1 MHIPQKQTESI
12 QSMFYL
18 NDKALIKSGMKGIA
32 FNSNSDFSKRLS
44 TSKEFQTAINQ
55 DIYQKNKTEK
65 EPYLIIDFQKD
76 KNLHLSIGHG
86 RVIYRLTNDGY
97 VEGCLF
103 DKYDFDLIRS
113 KYTFDNNGIIMVAN
127 NYSYFRSFN
136 FLLNSY
142 KYDLNNFYKNF
153 GIYFAN
159 DYAYLMNQCGHLEYY
174 YYTVDF
180 KFKLN
185 K

>member
-18 NDKALIKSGMKGIA
+18 TGEDKIPSGMKGIA
-32 FNSNSDFSKRLS
+32 FNRNSDFAKRLS
-44 TSKEFQTAINQ
+44 ASEELHNAIKQVYNPET
-55 DIYQKNKTEK
+55 KSFTK
-65 EPYLIIDFQKD
+65 PYVIIDFKED
-76 KNLHLSIGHG
+76 NMHLSIGHG
-86 RVIYRLTNDGY
+86 RAIYRLTNDGY

-127 NYSYFRSFN
+127 NYSYFRS
-136 FLLNSY
+136 LY
-142 KYDLNNFYKNF
+142 GK
-153 GIYFAN
+153 
-159 DYAYLMNQCGHLEYY
+159 LENYY
-174 YYTVDF
+174 YIVNF
-180 KFKLN
+180 KYKLN

>member
-44 TSKEFQTAINQ
+44 TSKEFQNAINQ

-76 KNLHLSIGHG
+76 NNLHLSIGHG

-103 DKYDFDLIRS
+103 DKYDF
-113 KYTFDNNGIIMVAN
+113 K
-127 NYSYFRSFN
+127 

>member
-1 MHIPQKQTESI
+1 
-12 QSMFYL
+12 MFYL

-103 DKYDFDLIRS
+103 DKYDFKLS
-113 KYTFDNNGIIMVAN
+113 LN
-127 NYSYFRSFN
+127 NYKN
-136 FLLNSY
+136 DINSDY
-142 KYDLNNFYKNF
+142 KKDLKNI
-153 GIYFAN
+153 GIYIVN
-159 DYAYLMNQCGHLEYY
+159 DYAYIMNKTNNLEYY

-180 KFKLN
+180 RFKLN

>member
-103 DKYDFDLIRS
+103 DKYDF
-113 KYTFDNNGIIMVAN
+113 K
-127 NYSYFRSFN
+127 

>member
-1 MHIPQKQTESI
+1 MHIPKEQTDSI

-18 NDKALIKSGMKGIA
+18 TGDDKIPNGMKGIA
-32 FNSNSDFSKRLS
+32 FNRNSDFAKRLS
-44 TSKEFQTAINQ
+44 ASEELHNAIKQVYNPET
-55 DIYQKNKTEK
+55 KSFTK
-65 EPYLIIDFQKD
+65 PYVVIDFQND
-76 KNLHLSIGHG
+76 SNMHLSVGHG

-103 DKYDFDLIRS
+103 DKYDF
-113 KYTFDNNGIIMVAN
+113 K
-127 NYSYFRSFN
+127 

>member
-1 MHIPQKQTESI
+1 
-12 QSMFYL
+12 MFYL

-103 DKYDFDLIRS
+103 DKYDF
-113 KYTFDNNGIIMVAN
+113 K
-127 NYSYFRSFN
+127 

>member
-103 DKYDFDLIRS
+103 DKYDF
-113 KYTFDNNGIIMVAN
+113 K
-127 NYSYFRSFN
+127 

-180 KFKLN
+180 RFKLN

>member
-1 MHIPQKQTESI
+1 MGTGSYSNNSQFIHIPQKRTDSI

-18 NDKALIKSGMKGIA
+18 TGDDKIPNDMKGLA

-44 TSKEFQTAINQ
+44 ASKELQNAINQ
-55 DIYQKNKTEK
+55 DVSQKNRTEK

-76 KNLHLSIGHG
+76 ENLHLSIGHG

-103 DKYDFDLIRS
+103 DKYDFKFLL
-113 KYTFDNNGIIMVAN
+113 KQ
-127 NYSYFRSFN
+127 YSYNKNNNDYQS
-136 FLLNSY
+136 LL
-142 KYDLNNFYKNF
+142 KGF
-153 GIYFAN
+153 GIYAAN
-159 DYAYLMNQCGHLEYY
+159 DYAYIMNKQGHLEYY

-180 KFKLN
+180 RFKLN

>member
-32 FNSNSDFSKRLS
+32 FNSNSDFSKRLT

-76 KNLHLSIGHG
+76 ENLHLSIGHG

-103 DKYDFDLIRS
+103 DKYDFAFIRPGS
-113 KYTFDNNGIIMVAN
+113 PADKDKMITFM
-127 NYSYFRSFN
+127 
-136 FLLNSY
+136 
-142 KYDLNNFYKNF
+142 
-153 GIYFAN
+153 N
-159 DYAYLMNQCGHLEYY
+159 DYAYYKSVIRKFENYY
-174 YYTVDF
+174 YIVNF
-180 KFKLN
+180 KYKLN

>member
-1 MHIPQKQTESI
+1 MHIPKEQTNNI

-32 FNSNSDFSKRLS
+32 FNRNSDFAKRLS
-44 TSKEFQTAINQ
+44 ASEELQNAIKQVYNPET
-55 DIYQKNKTEK
+55 KSFTK
-65 EPYLIIDFQKD
+65 PYVIIDFKED
-76 KNLHLSIGHG
+76 NMHLSVGHG
-86 RVIYRLTNDGY
+86 RAIYRLTNDGY

-103 DKYDFDLIRS
+103 DKYDF
-113 KYTFDNNGIIMVAN
+113 K
-127 NYSYFRSFN
+127 

-142 KYDLNNFYKNF
+142 KYDLNNFYKNL
-153 GIYFAN
+153 GVYFAN
-159 DYAYLMNQCGHLEYY
+159 DYAYLMNKRGHLEYY

-180 KFKLN
+180 RFKLN

>member
-1 MHIPQKQTESI
+1 MFNLTGKDKIP
-12 QSMFYL
+12 
-18 NDKALIKSGMKGIA
+18 SGMKGIA

-44 TSKEFQTAINQ
+44 ASKELQNAINQ
-55 DIYQKNKTEK
+55 DVSQKNRTEK

-76 KNLHLSIGHG
+76 ENLHLSIGHG

-103 DKYDFDLIRS
+103 DKYDF
-113 KYTFDNNGIIMVAN
+113 K
-127 NYSYFRSFN
+127 

>member
-1 MHIPQKQTESI
+1 
-12 QSMFYL
+12 MFYL

-103 DKYDFDLIRS
+103 DKYDF
-113 KYTFDNNGIIMVAN
+113 NNILAIDKILKNPKIVA
-127 NYSYFRSFN
+127 
-136 FLLNSY
+136 
-142 KYDLNNFYKNF
+142 
-153 GIYFAN
+153 IN
-159 DYAYLMNQCGHLEYY
+159 DYAYLMNKTNNLEYY

-180 KFKLN
+180 RFKLN

>member
-113 KYTFDNNGIIMVAN
+113 KYTFDNNGIITIAN
-127 NYSYFRSFN
+127 NYSYFRS
-136 FLLNSY
+136 LY
-142 KYDLNNFYKNF
+142 GK
-153 GIYFAN
+153 
-159 DYAYLMNQCGHLEYY
+159 LENYY
-174 YYTVDF
+174 YIVNF
-180 KFKLN
+180 KYKLN